1 MCRVIAFL
9 AVWAVL
15 VVSIAPAAQVEINPE
30 QVRRAISDGVAYL
43 KSRQKADGSWPPWR
57 VGMVGGTTSLYTLA
71 LLNAGVPPEDESV
84 HAALGYL
91 RKLKLD
97 SKSMTYA
104 VALQTMAFCKARTAR
119 DRVLVQRN
127 VYWLEKTQVQTGDG
141 KGAWSYPGAGGD
153 GSNSQ
158 FAILALHEAE
168 RIGVSVKWKTW
179 QLAKA
184 YWEKMQRPDGSF
196 GYQLGP
202 GHSST
207 GSMTC
212 AGIASL
218 VITSNR
224 VRQGDATAN
233 AERILC
239 CQRNDDD
246 ETDPVEEALQWLGK
260 NFQVSH
266 NPHAPTHWSLYYLYG
281 LERVGRL
288 TARRFIG
295 GHDWYREGT
304 AHLVRSKGDF
314 SNHWKGAGLAED
326 DECIATS
333 FALLFLSKGRR
344 PTLLAKLQ
352 HDPDDDWNQ
361 HRNDVD
367 NLTRYVESKW
377 KLDLTWQVTNV
388 RAAGVDDLSQSPVLY
403 FCGGKNPL
411 PGSAAGREDLV
422 KKLRE
427 YLNGEGFLFAEAY
440 SVDEGFDAGF
450 RELMDQVFPE
460 PEYRL
465 KLLPPEHPIWRTE
478 ELVAPDQVRP
488 LWGIDFGCR
497 TSVVYC
503 PPDKS
508 AAGRPSLSCLWE
520 LSRAGRG
527 LKRTPAVEA
536 QIKAGLS
543 TGINILAYATNR
555 ELKHKD
561 EIPSQSRKRADAE
574 SVRRGTLF
582 IANLRHPGGCSA
594 APRALVN
601 LMEAATEEIKIPT
614 GTEEHDLSI
623 TDDAIFDYHLVF
635 MHGRTSFR
643 LTERER
649 EQLREYIGRGGMLFA
664 NSICASKAFT
674 KSFRSE
680 MATIL
685 SEHPLEPIP
694 LSDPI
699 FSKTYGGFD
708 LATVTRRDP
717 QARSRNESIRDQLRS
732 VPPELEG
739 IRIDD
744 RYAVVFSRYDLSCAL
759 QKQNS
764 LECQGYV
771 REDAARIGLNV
782 VLYSLQ
788 E

>member
-1 MCRVIAFL
+1 MCRVISFL
-9 AVWAVL
+9 AVSAVL
-15 VVSIAPAAQVEINPE
+15 VVSIAPAAQVELSPE
-30 QVRRAISDGVAYL
+30 QVRRAISEGAAYL
-43 KSRQKADGSWPPWR
+43 KQRQNANGAWPDHPA
-57 VGMVGGTTSLYTLA
+57 VPGGTTALSTLA
-71 LLNAGVPPEDESV
+71 LLNSGVPPEDQTVS
-84 HAALGYL
+84 AALNYL
-91 RKLKLD
+91 RKLRPD
-97 SKSMTYA
+97 MTYT
-104 VALQTMAFCKARTAR
+104 VALQTMVFCKAQPER
-119 DRVLVQRN
+119 DRLLVQRN
-127 VYWLEKTQVQTGDG
+127 VHWLEQAQVQKGDG
-141 KGAWSYPGAGGD
+141 KGGWSYKGTGGGD

-168 RIGVSVKWKTW
+168 RIGVSANGQTW
-179 QLAKA
+179 RLAKA
-184 YWEKMQRPDGSF
+184 YWENMQRPDGSF
-196 GYQLGP
+196 IYSP
-202 GHSST
+202 GWPST

-224 VRQGDATAN
+224 VRQGDALAN

-246 ETDPVEEALQWLGK
+246 ELDRVEKGLQWLGN

-266 NPHAPTHWSLYYLYG
+266 NPHDPQKWALYYLYG
-281 LERVGRL
+281 VERVGRL

-304 AHLVRSKGDF
+304 AHLIRSKGDF
-314 SNHWKGAGLAED
+314 SNHWKGADQTER

-344 PTLLAKLQ
+344 PTLLAKLE
-352 HDPDDDWNQ
+352 HDPDEDWNA

-388 RAAGVDDLSQSPVLY
+388 RAASVDDLSQSPVLY

-411 PGSAAGREDLV
+411 PGSAAGQEDLV
-422 KKLRE
+422 EKLRE
-427 YLNGEGFLFAEAY
+427 YLSGPGFLFAEAY

-450 RELMDQVFPE
+450 RELMARVFPE

-465 KLLPPEHPIWRTE
+465 KLLPPEHSIWRTE
-478 ELVAPDQVRP
+478 ELVAPEQMRP
-488 LWGIDFGCR
+488 LWGIEFGCR

-503 PPDKS
+503 PPDTS
-508 AAGRPSLSCLWE
+508 AGRRPSLSCLWE

-527 LKRTPAVEA
+527 QKPIPAIQA
-536 QIKAGLS
+536 QIDAGLS

-561 EIPSQSRKRADAE
+561 EIPSQLTKRTNAE
-574 SVRRGTLF
+574 SPRRGTLF

-601 LMEAATEEIKIPT
+601 LMEAAAEEIKIPT

-635 MHGRTSFR
+635 MHGRTSFS
-643 LTERER
+643 LTQRER
-649 EQLREYIGRGGMLFA
+649 EQLRAYIQRGGMLFA
-664 NSICASKAFT
+664 NSICASKAFAQ
-674 KSFRSE
+674 SFRNE

-685 SEHPLEPIP
+685 SEYPLEPIP

-699 FSKTYGGFD
+699 FSKAYGGFD
-708 LATVTRRDP
+708 LSTVTRRDP
-717 QARSRNESIRDQLRS
+717 QARSGNESIRDRLKS

-739 IRIDD
+739 VRIDD

-759 QKQNS
+759 EKQNS

>member
-1 MCRVIAFL
+1 M
-9 AVWAVL
+9 
-15 VVSIAPAAQVEINPE
+15 SIVPVAQADIDPE
-30 QVRRAISDGVAYL
+30 QVRRAISDGVTYL
-43 KSRQKADGSWPPWR
+43 KEQQYANGSWPEHQ
-57 VGMVGGTTSLYTLA
+57 GMVGGVSSLCTLA
-71 LLNAGVPPEDESV
+71 LLNAGVPPEDDAVRSSLA
-84 HAALGYL
+84 HL
-91 RKLKLD
+91 RK
-97 SKSMTYA
+97 MVPNRTYV
-104 VALQTMAFCKARTAR
+104 VALQTMVFCKAQQER

-127 VYWLEKTQVQTGDG
+127 VRWLEQTQVQTGNG
-141 KGAWSYPGAGGD
+141 KGAWSYPGSSGD
-153 GSNSQ
+153 GSNAQ

-168 RIGVSVKWKTW
+168 RIGIGANMQTW
-179 QLAKA
+179 RMAKA
-184 YWEKMQRPDGSF
+184 YWEKIQRPDGSF
-196 GYQLGP
+196 VYQLGWP
-202 GHSST
+202 ST

-218 VITSNR
+218 VICSNR
-224 VRQGDATAN
+224 VRQGDAMAN
-233 AERILC
+233 TERILC
-239 CQRNDDD
+239 CQRNDDEPD
-246 ETDPVEEALQWLGK
+246 RVERALQWLAK

-266 NPHAPTHWSLYYLYG
+266 NPHDPTKWALYYLYG
-281 LERVGRL
+281 VERVGRL

-295 GHDWYREGT
+295 GRDWYREGT
-304 AHLVRSKGDF
+304 AHLIQSKGDF
-314 SNHWKGAGLAED
+314 SNHWRGAGLAEND
-326 DECIATS
+326 DCIATS

-352 HDPDDDWNQ
+352 HDPQDDWNQ

-377 KLDLTWQVTNV
+377 KVDLTWQTTDV
-388 RAAGVDDLSQSPVLY
+388 RAASVNDLSQSPVLY
-403 FCGGKNPL
+403 YCGGENPL
-411 PGSAAGREDLV
+411 PGSAADRDKLV

-427 YLNGEGFLFAEAY
+427 YLNGGGFLFAEAY
-440 SVDEGFDAGF
+440 SVGDGFDAGF
-450 RELMDQVFPE
+450 RELMARVFPE

-465 KLLPPEHPIWRTE
+465 RLLPPEHPIWRAE

-488 LWGIDFGCR
+488 IWGIDFGCR

-503 PPDKS
+503 PADKS
-508 AAGRPSLSCLWE
+508 AGVRPSLSCLWE
-520 LSRAGRG
+520 LSRAARG
-527 LKRTPAVEA
+527 QKPPAEVQA
-536 QIKAGLS
+536 QIDAGLS
-543 TGINILAYATNR
+543 IGINILAYATNR
-555 ELKHKD
+555 QLKHKD
-561 EIPSQSRKRADAE
+561 EIPSQSTKKTNGE

-601 LMEAATEEIKIPT
+601 LMEAAADEIKIPT

-635 MHGRTSFR
+635 MHGRTSFS

-649 EQLREYIGRGGMLFA
+649 EQLRAYLQRGGMLFA

-674 KSFRSE
+674 ESFRNE

-685 SEHPLEPIP
+685 PENRLKPIP
-694 LSDPI
+694 ASDPI

-708 LATVTRRDP
+708 LSTVTRRDP
-717 QARSRNESIRDQLRS
+717 QARSTNESIQDRLRT

-739 IRIDD
+739 VRIDD
-744 RYAVVFSRYDLSCAL
+744 RYAVIFSPYDLSCAL
-759 QKQNS
+759 EKQNS
-764 LECQGYV
+764 MECRGYV